1 MSWSQVS
8 ENRWERPSNS
18 VESFYTLIGDVSG
31 SLFEGRRQYMI
42 FSRLNVDLQIP
53 AAEVEDALRYAW
65 KQVRHEQPQIAQTAG
80 EGFKKVYE
88 VPDEDAL
95 QLWLDRTFIVSDAE
109 DGDTLAN
116 DAPPI
121 QQATF
126 YYVPKASQLVIR
138 AHHSVIDGVGM
149 TLLWHTYLTAL
160 MNPNPKLVF
169 GEEAIRLS
177 PSLEQAKGYSDVL
190 PADAVA
196 KGSQTATDALPFYPG
211 IGPVSKVGTVPPG
224 PTQMREYRFSER
236 TTEAI
241 IQACKKGGFTVTAA
255 VHAAFALTVAKHAD
269 STLITDKSKYLTFF
283 QLTLRPYLPEPY
295 NSSEYA
301 VALYYTTW
309 PLVLE
314 IPNDFQQLVQ
324 VIGDKYKSACK
335 GLVENMALSNSVQST
350 ILQFAMNPDFL
361 TLPPARDAVF
371 SSVGI
376 IERYLKQSYASADND
391 RRVIVEDFKM
401 GLEVVMSQPLC
412 TFYTFRNQMRMI
424 YSFNESYDDEALV
437 QTYLEDVENTLVE
450 NLLA

>member
-8 ENRWERPSNS
+8 ENRWERPSNP

-53 AAEVEDALRYAW
+53 AAEVEDALCYAW

-109 DGDTLAN
+109 DGDALAN

-138 AHHSVIDGVGM
+138 AHHSVIEGVGM
-149 TLLWHTYLTAL
+149 ALLWHTYLTAL
-160 MNPNPKLVF
+160 MNPNPRLEF
-169 GEEAIRLS
+169 GEEASRLS
-177 PSLEQAKGYSDVL
+177 PSLETAKGYSDIL
-190 PADAVA
+190 QADAVA

-211 IGPVSKVGTVPPG
+211 IGPV
-224 PTQMREYRFSER
+224 R
-236 TTEAI
+236 
-241 IQACKKGGFTVTAA
+241 GFTVTAA

-269 STLITDKSKYLTFF
+269 PTLITDKSKYLTFF
-283 QLTLRPYLPEPY
+283 QLNLRPYLPEPY

-335 GLVENMALSNSVQST
+335 GLAENMALSNSVQST
-350 ILQFAMNPDFL
+350 ILQFAMNPEFL
-361 TLPPARDAVF
+361 TLPPARDAIF

-376 IERYLKQSYASADND
+376 VERYLKQSYASADND

-437 QTYLEDVENTLVE
+437 QTYLEDMENTLLE
-450 NLLA
+450 KLLA